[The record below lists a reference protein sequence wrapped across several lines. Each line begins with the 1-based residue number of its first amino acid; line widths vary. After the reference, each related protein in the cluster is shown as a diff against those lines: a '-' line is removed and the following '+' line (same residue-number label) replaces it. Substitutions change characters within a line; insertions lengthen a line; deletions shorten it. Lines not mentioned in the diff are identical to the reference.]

1 MSGKIHPAA
10 LTVLTQSDRRMTT
23 IIGARPRGVRT
34 WLPLPRARDARE
46 GKP

>member
-10 LTVLTQSDRRMTT
+10 LTVLTQSDRRTTT
-23 IIGARPRGVRT
+23 ILGRPRGVRT
-34 WLPLPRARDARE
+34 WLPLPRARDVRE